1 MSRISFGGSAQ
12 QPPQLRIG
20 NYSLDKTVGSGS
32 FGKVKKGYHLTTGVP
47 VAIKIINKDK
57 LAKKAD
63 MDQKIRREI
72 YNLRRFRHPHIIKL
86 YEVIETQTDIFLVM
100 ELVGGGELFDYI
112 IQRGKLSEVEARL
125 CFQQMISAVG
135 YCHHH
140 KVAHRDLKPENL
152 LLSSSTNA
160 LKIADFGLSNLI
172 QDGEFLQTSCGSPN
186 YAAPEVID
194 GKYYSGEEIDVWSS
208 GVILYALLTAR
219 LPFDDDYIPHLF
231 SKIKRG
237 KYKMPPSSA
246 ARARTSFNK
255 CSTSIH

>member
-1 MSRISFGGSAQ
+1 M
-12 QPPQLRIG
+12 
-20 NYSLDKTVGSGS
+20 
-32 FGKVKKGYHLTTGVP
+32 TTGVP

-63 MDQKIRREI
+63 MVQKIRREI

-140 KVAHRDLKPENL
+140 KVAHRDLKVRPWL
-152 LLSSSTNA
+152 LVA
-160 LKIADFGLSNLI
+160 HGM
-172 QDGEFLQTSCGSPN
+172 E
-186 YAAPEVID
+186 
-194 GKYYSGEEIDVWSS
+194 
-208 GVILYALLTAR
+208 
-219 LPFDDDYIPHLF
+219 LPYPMAC
-231 SKIKRG
+231 
-237 KYKMPPSSA
+237 Y
-246 ARARTSFNK
+246 
-255 CSTSIH
+255 